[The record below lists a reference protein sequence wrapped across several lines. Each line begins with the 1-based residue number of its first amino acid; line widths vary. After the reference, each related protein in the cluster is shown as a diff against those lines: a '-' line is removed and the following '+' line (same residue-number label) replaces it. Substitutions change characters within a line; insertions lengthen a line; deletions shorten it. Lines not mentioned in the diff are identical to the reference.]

1 MGSVYSLDGRQS
13 HQADVVG
20 GKAAGL
26 ASLARLEM
34 PVPPAFVVGAD
45 AYRQFVADM
54 RVDRASQALLE
65 GAETPSEQAQAS
77 ARIRDLFEA
86 RELPGPLLEE
96 LADACGALGHG
107 EEILVAVRS
116 SAVGED
122 AAHESFAG
130 CHETYLAVKG
140 IDALARAVVRC
151 WASLFTPQAL
161 ALFRERDLRHSE
173 RAMGVVVQAM
183 VPAEA
188 AGVMFTIDPVT
199 GDPSQIAIEG
209 SASLGTAVLG
219 GEVTPDRFY
228 VDKVTLEIR
237 ARALAHHECACIT
250 DTEVVDLATI
260 GKRVDLALG
269 APQDIEWAIAAQGR
283 EIFLLQARP
292 ETVWSRKTRVTPA

>member
-1 MGSVYSLDGRQS
+1 VGSVYFLDGSQA
-13 HQADVVG
+13 HPADVVG

-26 ASLARLEM
+26 AAFARHDL
-34 PVPPAFVVGAD
+34 PVPPAFAVGAD
-45 AYRQFVADM
+45 AYRRFVADA
-54 RVDRASQALLE
+54 RIDGAIDALLC
-65 GAETPSEQAQAS
+65 GVETPSEQAQAS

-86 RELPGPLLEE
+86 REPRGLLLEE
-96 LADACGALGHG
+96 LADAYGTLGGG

-116 SAVGED
+116 SAIGED
-122 AAHESFAG
+122 TAHESFAG
-130 CHETYLAVKG
+130 CHDSYLAVKG
-140 IDALARAVVRC
+140 IDAIARAVVRC

-161 ALFRERDLRHSE
+161 ALLRERDLRPSE

-209 SASLGTAVLG
+209 SAGLGTAVVG

-237 ARALAHHECACIT
+237 ARALVHQERPAIT
-250 DTEVVDLATI
+250 DTEVIDLATI
-260 GKRVDLALG
+260 GKRVDRALG

-292 ETVWSRKTRVTPA
+292 ETVWSRKAGATLS